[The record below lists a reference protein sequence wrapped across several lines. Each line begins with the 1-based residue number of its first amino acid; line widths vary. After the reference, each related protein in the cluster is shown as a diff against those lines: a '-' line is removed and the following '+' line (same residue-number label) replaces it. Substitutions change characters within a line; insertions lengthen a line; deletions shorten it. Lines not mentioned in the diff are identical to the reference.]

1 MDLIN
6 NNDIEDVIFEFC
18 HEINHLI
25 SKDDDS
31 SARNK
36 LILLLDFH
44 KKNNLNYNPIVNHL
58 IRTLG
63 LYPYIKTETS
73 QWQDA
78 FVYEIFKVDVGL
90 SEPITLHREQ
100 SIVLKKLLEGKS
112 LAISAPTSFGKSF
125 IIDAFISLKKPDN
138 VLIIVPT
145 ISLTDETRRRLHK
158 KFSNEYK
165 IITTS
170 DVELDKK
177 NLFIFPQ
184 ERAISYI
191 NKIKNLDL
199 LIIDEFYKAS
209 ESHDKDRAPAL
220 LKAMMMYR
228 KVAKQCYYLAPNI
241 NEIRKNPFTNN
252 IEFMKID
259 FNTVYLERHDFSA
272 QINENEDIKSKFLL
286 DILFN
291 NKGKSLIY
299 AGTYSNIE
307 KVSRI
312 IFDNY
317 PLTKKELLLQFA
329 NWLKINYDPEW
340 MLTKLIERESGVHN
354 GRLHRSV
361 SQIQIK
367 LFEEEFGLTK
377 IISTSSIVEGVNTSA
392 ENVIIWKSKN
402 GKKNLKD
409 FMFKNIIGRSGRMFK
424 HFIGRVFLLSA
435 PPKEESNDLDLT
447 IPNNLVPDIDEDEFR
462 NEISKEQ
469 LASMIA
475 YKEEMQSLLGYE
487 TFNRLQAEG
496 AFKTN
501 DPLLIREIA
510 LDIAMNPSDW
520 LSITYLNSESP
531 DEWEHF
537 LYKIIK
543 LKPAGWG
550 IEYSKFV
557 SFIKVASLN
566 WHLTIPEILHNLSSS
581 GITIDNFFELERN
594 LTFKLS
600 SILNDVNVL
609 LSEMIPYKNTDISPF
624 IFKTSHAFLPPIV
637 YQLEEYGLPRMIS
650 KKLYAPLH
658 IDFMSE
664 SLTLHS
670 VIIKLKDCNTMLG
683 IANSINAN
691 NIERY
696 IIDHF
701 IDGVSISEK

>member
-252 IEFMKID
+252 MEFMKID

>member
-1 MDLIN
+1 
-6 NNDIEDVIFEFC
+6 
-18 HEINHLI
+18 
-25 SKDDDS
+25 
-31 SARNK
+31 
-36 LILLLDFH
+36 
-44 KKNNLNYNPIVNHL
+44 
-58 IRTLG
+58 
-63 LYPYIKTETS
+63 
-73 QWQDA
+73 
-78 FVYEIFKVDVGL
+78 
-90 SEPITLHREQ
+90 
-100 SIVLKKLLEGKS
+100 
-112 LAISAPTSFGKSF
+112 
-125 IIDAFISLKKPDN
+125 
-138 VLIIVPT
+138 
-145 ISLTDETRRRLHK
+145 
-158 KFSNEYK
+158 
-165 IITTS
+165 
-170 DVELDKK
+170 
-177 NLFIFPQ
+177 
-184 ERAISYI
+184 
-191 NKIKNLDL
+191 
-199 LIIDEFYKAS
+199 
-209 ESHDKDRAPAL
+209 
-220 LKAMMMYR
+220 
-228 KVAKQCYYLAPNI
+228 
-241 NEIRKNPFTNN
+241 
-252 IEFMKID
+252 
-259 FNTVYLERHDFSA
+259 
-272 QINENEDIKSKFLL
+272 
-286 DILFN
+286 
-291 NKGKSLIY
+291 
-299 AGTYSNIE
+299 
-307 KVSRI
+307 
-312 IFDNY
+312 
-317 PLTKKELLLQFA
+317 
-329 NWLKINYDPEW
+329 
-340 MLTKLIERESGVHN
+340 
-354 GRLHRSV
+354 
-361 SQIQIK
+361 
-367 LFEEEFGLTK
+367 
-377 IISTSSIVEGVNTSA
+377 
-392 ENVIIWKSKN
+392 
-402 GKKNLKD
+402 
-409 FMFKNIIGRSGRMFK
+409 MFKNIIGRSGRMFK

>member
-1 MDLIN
+1 MDLTN
-6 NNDIEDVIFEFC
+6 NNDIETEIFEFC
-18 HEINHLI
+18 HEINYLI
-25 SKDDDS
+25 SKDDES

-44 KKNNLNYNPIVNHL
+44 KKNNLDYNPIVNHL

-63 LYPYIKTETS
+63 LYPYIKTDTS

-78 FVYEIFKVDVGL
+78 FIYEIFKVNVGL

-100 SIVLKKLLEGKS
+100 SIVLKKLLEGKN

-158 KFSNEYK
+158 KFSSEYK

-170 DVELDKK
+170 DVELDEK

-184 ERAISYI
+184 ERAISYL
-191 NKIKNLDL
+191 NKIKSLDL

-241 NEIRKNPFTNN
+241 NEIRENPFTNN
-252 IEFMKID
+252 MEFMKID
-259 FNTVYLERHDFSA
+259 FNTVYLERHDYSA
-272 QINENEDIKSKFLL
+272 KINENEALKSKYLL
-286 DILFN
+286 DILRN
-291 NKGKSLIY
+291 HNGKSLIY
-299 AGTYSNIE
+299 AGTYPNIE

-312 IFDNY
+312 LFENY
-317 PLTKKELLLQFA
+317 PLTKKELLLQFSS
-329 NWLKINYDPEW
+329 WLKKNYDSEW

-367 LFEEEFGLTK
+367 LFEEELGLTK

-402 GKKNLKD
+402 GNKNLKD

-435 PPKEESNDLDLT
+435 PPKEESNDLELT
-447 IPNNLVPDIDEDEFR
+447 IPNNLVPDIDEDEFK
-462 NEISKEQ
+462 NVLSKEQ
-469 LASMIA
+469 LANIIA
-475 YKEEMQSLLGYE
+475 YKEEMNSLLGYE
-487 TFNRLQAEG
+487 TFHRLQAEG

-510 LDIAMNPSDW
+510 SDIAMNPSDW
-520 LSITYLNSESP
+520 LSITYLNSENP
-531 DEWEHF
+531 DEWDHF

-550 IEYSKFV
+550 VEYSKFV
-557 SFIKVASLN
+557 SFIKIASLN
-566 WHLTIPEILHNLSSS
+566 WHLTIPEILRNLSSS

-650 KKLYAPLH
+650 KKLHIPLH
-658 IDFMSE
+658 IDFMSD
-664 SLTLHS
+664 SLNLHS
-670 VIIKLKDCNTMLG
+670 VIVKLKDCNTMFG

-691 NIERY
+691 KIERY

-701 IDGVSISEK
+701 IDGVSKSEK

>member
-252 IEFMKID
+252 MEFMKID

-402 GKKNLKD
+402 GKKTLK
-409 FMFKNIIGRSGRMFK
+409 
-424 HFIGRVFLLSA
+424 
-435 PPKEESNDLDLT
+435 
-447 IPNNLVPDIDEDEFR
+447 
-462 NEISKEQ
+462 ISC
-469 LASMIA
+469 LRI
-475 YKEEMQSLLGYE
+475 
-487 TFNRLQAEG
+487 
-496 AFKTN
+496 
-501 DPLLIREIA
+501 
-510 LDIAMNPSDW
+510 
-520 LSITYLNSESP
+520 
-531 DEWEHF
+531 
-537 LYKIIK
+537 
-543 LKPAGWG
+543 
-550 IEYSKFV
+550 
-557 SFIKVASLN
+557 
-566 WHLTIPEILHNLSSS
+566 
-581 GITIDNFFELERN
+581 
-594 LTFKLS
+594 
-600 SILNDVNVL
+600 
-609 LSEMIPYKNTDISPF
+609 
-624 IFKTSHAFLPPIV
+624 
-637 YQLEEYGLPRMIS
+637 
-650 KKLYAPLH
+650 
-658 IDFMSE
+658 
-664 SLTLHS
+664 
-670 VIIKLKDCNTMLG
+670 
-683 IANSINAN
+683 
-691 NIERY
+691 
-696 IIDHF
+696 
-701 IDGVSISEK
+701 